1 MRTAV
6 DSNVLS
12 AIWGRESNARELTE
26 RLAEARRGGSIAIC
40 GVVFAEALASP
51 RASER
56 FVREFLA
63 TAGVSIDFDL
73 EEAVWVE
80 AGTRYA
86 AYAERRRVSGGGEPK
101 RLLADFLV
109 GAHALIE
116 ANQLI
121 SLDRGRYE
129 RDFPELK
136 LVG

>member
-6 DSNVLS
+6 DTNVLS
-12 AIWGRESNARELTE
+12 AIWGRESNARELAQ
-26 RLAEARRGGSIAIC
+26 RLAEARRAGSVAIC
-40 GVVFAEALASP
+40 GVVFAEALACP
-51 RASER
+51 HASES

-63 TAGVSIDFDL
+63 TAGVSVDFDL
-73 EEAVWVE
+73 EERVWVE

-86 AYAERRRVSGGGEPK
+86 AYAARRRVSGGGEPK
-101 RLLADFLV
+101 RLLADFIV
-109 GAHALIE
+109 GAHALVE
-116 ANQLI
+116 ADQLI